1 MWWENKSRCL
11 MSGLREIEND
21 RRVFAGGKVINCW
34 SGCYGRCGEEENG
47 IETAEEIAYNR

>member
-34 SGCYGRCGEEENG
+34 SGCYGRCGEEENR